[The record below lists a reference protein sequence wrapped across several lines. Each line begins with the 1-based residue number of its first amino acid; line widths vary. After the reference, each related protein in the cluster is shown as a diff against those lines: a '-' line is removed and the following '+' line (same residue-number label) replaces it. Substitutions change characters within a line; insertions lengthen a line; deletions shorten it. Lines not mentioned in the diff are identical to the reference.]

1 MRPAHELR
9 RRGRGSAR
17 AEFTWT
23 GRCRRMCSS
32 SCHALGSDRSGG
44 GKLQWGWSVSVD
56 SDNNNELLAQ
66 LKIDRG
72 QRESVHAPRGL
83 WVALA
88 VVAVLAVL
96 AAGAYF
102 FLVRERAIAVKT
114 ATAMA
119 PSSLSAPAAVL
130 QASGYVTA
138 EREATVSAQIA
149 GMLTNV
155 YFQEGEYVHRGQ
167 VLARLDDSA
176 TLAALRQAQAQQQ
189 AAEAL
194 LQQYRVQWAEA
205 RRDLARDEA
214 LIGQHLVSV
223 QALQQAQTQSASLA
237 AQVLSQR
244 RQVAVARATVQAAQV
259 QEDYTV
265 VRAPFS
271 GVVVDKA
278 AQMGEMISPF
288 FGGGGFTQTGIA
300 TIVDMSS
307 LEVDVDVNEAY
318 IDRVHAG
325 QPAVA
330 VLDAY
335 PNWRIPARVIAIVP
349 TANKSK
355 ATVRVRVAL
364 ESKDPRI
371 LPQMGVRVSFLQRAS
386 AGAAAHS
393 SVTAGMVWVPAS
405 SVAHRGGH
413 AVVFAVKNGRAEA
426 RAVTLGPVR
435 SDLRAVGGIA
445 AGSAV
450 VRAPPAQLADGD
462 RVSIGKE

>member
-1 MRPAHELR
+1 MLRVGFRPV
-9 RRGRGSAR
+9 
-17 AEFTWT
+17 
-23 GRCRRMCSS
+23 
-32 SCHALGSDRSGG
+32 GG
-44 GKLQWGWSVSVD
+44 VKLQWVWPVSVD
-56 SDNNNELLAQ
+56 SHNNNELLAQ

-72 QRESVHAPRGL
+72 QREAVHAPSTA
-83 WVALA
+83 WIVASVL
-88 VVAVLAVL
+88 VVLAAL

-102 FLVRERAIAVKT
+102 LLARDRVITVKT
-114 ATAMA
+114 ATAIA
-119 PSSLSAPAAVL
+119 PSALSAPEAVL

-149 GMLTNV
+149 GMLTHV

-167 VLARLDDSA
+167 ILARLDDSA
-176 TLAALRQAQAQQQ
+176 TLASLHQAQAQQQ
-189 AAEAL
+189 AAQAL

-223 QALQQAQTQSASLA
+223 QALQQAQTQAASLG

-244 RQVAVARATVQAAQV
+244 RQVAVARAAVQAAAV

-300 TIVDMSS
+300 TIVDMNS

-335 PNWRIPARVIAIVP
+335 PNWRIPAHVIAIVP
-349 TANKSK
+349 TADKSK

-364 ESKDPRI
+364 QSKDPRI
-371 LPQMGVRVSFLQRAS
+371 LPQMGVRVSFLQRTR
-386 AGAAAHS
+386 AGAPARS
-393 SVTAGMVWVPAS
+393 IVPAGMVWVPAS
-405 SVAHRGGH
+405 SVVHRAGH
-413 AVVFAVKNGRAEA
+413 AVVFAVKRGRAEA
-426 RAVTLGPVR
+426 RTVTLGPLR

-450 VRAPPAQLADGD
+450 VRAPPADLADGE
-462 RVSIGKE
+462 RVSIRKE

>member
-1 MRPAHELR
+1 M
-9 RRGRGSAR
+9 
-17 AEFTWT
+17 
-23 GRCRRMCSS
+23 
-32 SCHALGSDRSGG
+32 
-44 GKLQWGWSVSVD
+44 D
-56 SDNNNELLAQ
+56 SNNNNELLAQ

-72 QRESVHAPRGL
+72 QREAVHAPNTAWL
-83 WVALA
+83 VASVL
-88 VVAVLAVL
+88 VVLAAL

-102 FLVRERAIAVKT
+102 LLARDRVITVKT
-114 ATAMA
+114 ATAIA
-119 PSSLSAPAAVL
+119 PSALSSPAAVL

-149 GMLTNV
+149 GMLTHV

-167 VLARLDDSA
+167 ILARLDDSA
-176 TLAALRQAQAQQQ
+176 TLAALHQAQAQQQ
-189 AAEAL
+189 AAQAL

-205 RRDLARDEA
+205 RRDLARDAA

-223 QALQQAQTQSASLA
+223 QALQQAQTQAASLG
-237 AQVLSQR
+237 AQVLSQS
-244 RQVAVARATVQAAQV
+244 RQVAVARAAVQAAQV

-271 GVVVDKA
+271 GVIVDKA

-300 TIVDMSS
+300 TIVDMNS

-335 PNWRIPARVIAIVP
+335 PNWRIPAHVIAIVP
-349 TANKSK
+349 TADKSK

-364 ESKDPRI
+364 QSKDPRI

-386 AGAAAHS
+386 AAATGHS
-393 SVTAGMVWVPAS
+393 IVPAGMVWVPAS
-405 SVAHRGGH
+405 SVAHRGGR
-413 AVVFAVKNGRAEA
+413 AVVFAVKNRRAEA
-426 RAVTLGPVR
+426 RTVTLGPLR
-435 SDLRAVGGIA
+435 SDLRAVGGIP

-450 VRAPPAQLADGD
+450 VRAPPADLADGE
-462 RVSIGKE
+462 RVNIGKE